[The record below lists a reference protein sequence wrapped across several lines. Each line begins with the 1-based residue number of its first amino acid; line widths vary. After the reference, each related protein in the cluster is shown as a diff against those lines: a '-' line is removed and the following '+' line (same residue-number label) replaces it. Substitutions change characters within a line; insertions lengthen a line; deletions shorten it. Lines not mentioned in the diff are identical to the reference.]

1 MGLLDNMKD
10 KMSDL
15 ARQHGD
21 KVQHGIDKAAQA
33 VDERTKG
40 KYSEKIHAGTDKA
53 KDAMDRLAHM
63 EATHPGQTAHTPHA
77 THPSEAHAEQVQNG
91 DMTTR
96 SAHPKTGAGDFQ
108 RDASHPDVIPP
119 ENPPPAS

>member
-21 KVQHGIDKAAQA
+21 KVQHGIDKAAHA

-40 KYSEKIHAGTDKA
+40 KYSEKIHSGTDKA
-53 KDAMDRLAHM
+53 KDAMDRLAHKDSM
-63 EATHPGQTAHTPHA
+63 HPGHTTHH
-77 THPSEAHAEQVQNG
+77 THPSEAAAEQVQSG

-96 SAHPKTGAGDFQ
+96 STHPKGGGSEYQ

-119 ENPPPAS
+119 ENPPAS